1 VPSKASEGFVAH
13 VIECMRDF
21 GPIEVTRMFGGWG
34 LYRDGV
40 FFALV
45 LRESLYLKVG
55 DDNRADFD
63 ARNLEPFTFV
73 KRGETIVTS
82 YRAAPEEV
90 FEDPREMAKWAR
102 GAYAAALRKQKQ
114 KRKR

>member
-1 VPSKASEGFVAH
+1 
-13 VIECMRDF
+13 MRGF
-21 GPIEVTRMFGGWG
+21 GPVETTRMFGGWG
-34 LYRDGV
+34 LYHDGV
-40 FFALV
+40 FFGLV

-55 DDNRADFD
+55 EDNRADFD

-90 FEDPREMAKWAR
+90 FEDAAEMAKWAR
-102 GAYAAALRKQKQ
+102 GAYAAALQKKK
-114 KRKR
+114 KR